1 MLDKEV
7 TEVSTKIRNVTVQKL
22 EEKANHNTPVVFEF
36 GVNLEESERAIDSI
50 VLGFKM
56 KMDAEPAIVRF
67 IVEGTTTVNG
77 EEGEIEKLL
86 SPDPQTGV
94 PIVFTSIYQSV
105 YSVIFMLAGTVDV
118 PYPSP
123 ALLKKAHVR
132 TAYPAE
138 MNVAGPER

>member
-1 MLDKEV
+1 MLDKNSV
-7 TEVSTKIRNVTVQKL
+7 VSTKIRNVSVQKL
-22 EEKANHNTPVVFEF
+22 DEKANQNTPVVFEF
-36 GVNLEESERAIDSI
+36 GVNLEESERSMDSI
-50 VLGFKM
+50 VLSFKM
-56 KMDAEPAIVRF
+56 KMEAEPAIVRF
-67 IVEGTTTVNG
+67 NVEGTTSING

-86 SPDPQTGV
+86 APDPQTNV
-94 PIVFTSIYQSV
+94 PIVFTSIYQNV
-105 YSVIFMLAGTVDV
+105 YAVIFMLAGTVDV

>member
-1 MLDKEV
+1 MLDKQS
-7 TEVSTKIRNVTVQKL
+7 TEVSTKIRTVTVQKL
-22 EEKANHNTPVVFEF
+22 DEKANHNTPVVFEF
-36 GVNLEESERAIDSI
+36 GVNLEESERTIDCI
-50 VLGFKM
+50 VLSFKM
-56 KMDAEPAIVRF
+56 KMEAEPAIVRF
-67 IVEGTTTVNG
+67 ILEGTSSISG

-94 PIVFTSIYQSV
+94 PVVFMNIYQTV

-138 MNVAGPER
+138 MNVGPER

>member
-1 MLDKEV
+1 LLDKNSV
-7 TEVSTKIRNVTVQKL
+7 VSTKIRNVSVQKL
-22 EEKANHNTPVVFEF
+22 DEKANQNTPVVFEF
-36 GVNLEESERAIDSI
+36 GVNLEESERSMDSI
-50 VLGFKM
+50 VLSFKM
-56 KMDAEPAIVRF
+56 KMEAEPAIVRF
-67 IVEGTTTVNG
+67 NVEGTTSING

-86 SPDPQTGV
+86 APDPQTNV
-94 PIVFTSIYQSV
+94 PIVFTSIYQNV
-105 YSVIFMLAGTVDV
+105 YAVIFMLAGTVDV